1 MTDLSKVAARNKLSP
16 RPSKEPHW
24 QRLSRG
30 RYLGYRP
37 STVSA
42 GLGSWLARFND
53 TDTGRKPG
61 KSLGDFG
68 HLPPSER
75 FDAARREAE
84 TWFEHLSAGGSTE
97 DPSVWQACEAYA
109 DGDKEKLRRLG
120 LTVKDQPIA
129 GIKLTRLRE
138 SHVRA
143 WRKHLE
149 AMPAVTAKRKTT
161 AKGGAKAVE
170 VVTHT
175 RSAATI
181 NRDMTMLRA
190 ALNGALARG
199 EVQTSL
205 AWKNALKPG
214 DAKGRRQIYLD
225 RDQRRALLD
234 KLPADA
240 AALCRGLSLLPLRPG
255 ALAALCVRDFD
266 ARTGAVM
273 VGEDKANGGRAIK
286 LPEEHVLFFK
296 EQAKG
301 KTPAAPLFARADGSA
316 WNADA
321 WKKPIK
327 EAVRAAKLP
336 DGATAYA
343 LRHSTITDLVIGG
356 LDTMTVAKLSGTSL
370 AMIDRH
376 YGHLRGDHAAKALAG
391 LSL

>member
-1 MTDLSKVAARNKLSP
+1 MTDLSRVAARNKLAA
-16 RPSKEPHW
+16 RPSKEPYW
-24 QRLSRG
+24 QRLSKG

-37 STVSA
+37 STLSA

-53 TDTGRKPG
+53 SDTGKKPG
-61 KSLGDFG
+61 KSLGDYG
-68 HLPPSER
+68 HLPPNER

-84 TWFEHLSAGGSTE
+84 TWFDHLSMGGSTE
-97 DPSVWQACEAYA
+97 DPTVWQACEAYA

-120 LTVKDQPIA
+120 LTVKGQPIA

-138 SHVRA
+138 SHVKA

-149 AMPAVTAKRKTT
+149 AMPAVTAKRKKLGT
-161 AKGGAKAVE
+161 GGVKAVE

-199 EVQTSL
+199 EAQTAL

-234 KLPADA
+234 QLPADA

-266 ARTGAVM
+266 ARTGVVL
-273 VGEDKANGGRAIK
+273 VGTDKANDGRSIK
-286 LPEEHVLFFK
+286 LPEEHVSFFR

-301 KTPAAPLFARADGSA
+301 KTPAAPLFSREDGSA

-327 EAVRAAKLP
+327 EAVRAARLP
-336 DGATAYA
+336 EGATAYA
-343 LRHSTITDLVIGG
+343 LRHSTITDLIVGG

-376 YGHLRGDHAAKALAG
+376 YGHLRGEHAARALAG